1 MVCRNRMHMRTELE
15 PQEKKIIWQAH
26 LLSREYLPEKVVG
39 REEQRRKLEM
49 CLSPMKDGQA
59 PLNAWL
65 YGPAGSGKTVLART
79 VARDICKDSSARF
92 AFYVNCWE
100 RGSLYQVVQAIADS
114 LKVLGADAQDT
125 NVKLERIRQV
135 IKQRPVV
142 VILDDVDRVPPSERE
157 RIIYGL
163 LNLPNTGV
171 VCIANKKE
179 TLLALEERTRS
190 RLSPVVIECP
200 PYREEELKEILL
212 ERAKDGL
219 ALGAWNEGVLRE
231 LARAAGGDA
240 RAALEGLRRAAV
252 AAESLGNKR
261 IALSDCPDAARAR
274 GQTRHEEILQ
284 KLSYHERLI
293 HELALKNEPILTTDL
308 RRIYGGYC
316 QKSGIT
322 PVAPRTL
329 SKYVKLMVDR
339 GLLGIDPRAVAGKGR
354 LLKTFLR

>member
-1 MVCRNRMHMRTELE
+1 MRTELE

-39 REEQRRKLEM
+39 REEQKRKFEM
-49 CLSPMKDGQA
+49 CLSPVKDGQA

-79 VARDICKDSSARF
+79 VARDMCKDTSARF

-100 RGSLYQVVQAIADS
+100 RGSLYQVVQAIAES

-135 IKQRPVV
+135 IKLRPVV
-142 VILDDVDRVPPSERE
+142 VILDDVDRVAPSERE

-171 VCIANKKE
+171 VCIANKNE

-190 RLSPVVIECP
+190 RLSPVLIEFQA
-200 PYREEELKEILL
+200 YNQQELEEILF
-212 ERAKDGL
+212 ERAKDAL
-219 ALGAWNEGVLRE
+219 ALGAWNEGVLRQ
-231 LARAAGGDA
+231 LAQSAGGDA
-240 RAALEGLRRAAV
+240 RAALEALRHAAV
-252 AAESLGNKR
+252 AAESSGKKT
-261 IALSDCPDAARAR
+261 IALSDCADAARAR
-274 GQTRHEEILQ
+274 GQTWQEEMVQ
-284 KLSYHERLI
+284 KMSYHERLI
-293 HELALKNEPILTTDL
+293 YDLAVKNQPVLTTDL
-308 RRIYGGYC
+308 LRTYCDYC
-316 QKSGIT
+316 QKDSVT
-322 PVAPRTL
+322 PVARRTF

-339 GLLGIDPRAVAGKGR
+339 ALLSVDLRVVSRKGR
-354 LLKTFLR
+354 LLMVPAT